1 MTDLLAATRM
11 STATEAPPSLAHTAV
26 DHIATPLTDARSQ
39 LAEAIS
45 LLGFDNGLHQ
55 MLATPRREL
64 SVAVPLRMDSGE
76 SRLYLG
82 YRVQHNF
89 SRGPAKGG
97 LRYAPNVNLD
107 EVRAL
112 AMWMTWKCA
121 LLDVPYGG
129 AKGGVA
135 IDPREHSM
143 AELERVTRRYTS
155 EILPIIGPERD
166 IPAPD
171 IGTDEQTMA
180 WIMDTYSVNS
190 GYTVPGIVTG
200 KPISLGGSLG
210 RASATSRGVTHI
222 ALAALRHA
230 GFEPQRSTA
239 AVQGFGKVGADAARF
254 LSEAGVHVTAVS
266 DQYGALHNANGLDIP
281 ALVEHVRETG
291 SVIGFPGADAL
302 DGAALLSQEVDLL
315 VPAAVEGVLH
325 EGTAGDVRARVIVE
339 GANGPTTPGADRILR
354 ERGVLVVPD
363 ILANAGG
370 VIVSYFEWVQAN
382 QAYWWRADEVESRL
396 EERMLSAWRHVLG
409 YAEARGL
416 SLRTAATALAV
427 ERVAE
432 AHRLRGLYP

>member
-1 MTDLLAATRM
+1 MSTVIDGAATLAA
-11 STATEAPPSLAHTAV
+11 PV
-26 DHIATPLTDARSQ
+26 ATPLEDARAQ
-39 LAEAIS
+39 LAEAIA
-45 LLGFDNGLHQ
+45 LLGYSDGTRQ

-64 SVAVPLRMDSGE
+64 TVAVPLRTDAGE
-76 SRLYLG
+76 TRLFTG

-129 AKGGVA
+129 AKGGIA
-135 IDPREHSM
+135 IDPREHSQ

-171 IGTDEQTMA
+171 IGTDERTMA
-180 WIMDTYSVNS
+180 WIMDTYSVNF

-200 KPISLGGSLG
+200 KPIALGGSQG

-230 GFEPQRSTA
+230 GITQTQATA

-254 LSEAGVHVTAVS
+254 LAEAGVTVQAVS
-266 DQYGALHNANGLDIP
+266 DQYGAVFNAAGLDIE
-281 ALVEHVRETG
+281 ALGDHVQRTG
-291 SVIGFPGADAL
+291 AVVGFAGGEAL
-302 DGAALLSQEVDLL
+302 DGAALLELDVDLL

-325 EGTAGDVRARVIVE
+325 EGNAGRVGAKVIVE
-339 GANGPTTPGADRILR
+339 GANGPTTPDADRILR
-354 ERGVLVVPD
+354 ERGILVVPD

-396 EERMLSAWRHVLG
+396 EERMLSAWEHVLG
-409 YAEARGL
+409 YARSRDL

-432 AHRLRGLYP
+432 AHKLRGLYP